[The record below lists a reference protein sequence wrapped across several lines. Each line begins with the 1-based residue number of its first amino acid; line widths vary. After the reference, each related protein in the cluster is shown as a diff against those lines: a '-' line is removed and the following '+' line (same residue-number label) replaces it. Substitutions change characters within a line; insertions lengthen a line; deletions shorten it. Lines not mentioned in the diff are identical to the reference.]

1 MATRKWTRYSLPGAS
16 SFFNARPVSIAKD
29 TALVNAVVANYAEA
43 RRNSLCLP
51 FNTPYVQTVA
61 IDAQVGWQLLFRLPI
76 GDRILPGFWL
86 DNWMYCHVQT
96 AGETNQVF
104 LSYTIGD
111 STAYSTVDSN
121 SDSWIE
127 TRNEIY
133 PQTMGAKWLEVR
145 AKTFGA
151 NILYVKGISGYQ
163 DSETPATWTDLSG
176 AQCKVG
182 DDDFACDALQYKLLR
197 DNTDYVRKAK
207 LPRGQVYSHWFFL
220 WGTGSTS
227 FAEVGRYKVAKRRNT
242 ATVRIGV
249 LYQTAAAGA
258 CEIKTTLGGTA
269 QTTACAAAT
278 TAAWKWLTDYTYLGA
293 AILAESEAEL
303 LIEARDSSGAAVEVH
318 VIDVLV
324 TEDAIAVRIACT
336 VPDTVDT
343 LPRKVIKSSTADNM
357 RTTLHHLGS
366 SGGGAQQIMCADH
379 RWTEIVNGSGAM
391 NCTDT
396 AFDKADHAGG
406 SSVVA
411 KIPLYPSTGSVRL
424 MVRLGYQTSEG
435 MLYAKQIEFQV
446 TDDLATLG
454 TYDDIGPVKGSGPY
468 VFLNPVTDGN
478 DVGHPELGQL
488 AEVACEMDI
497 PAAHWDDDKAAPLWV
512 VVMAITGNAVEYVIP
527 RYLEVHEIALTEDE
541 FP

>member
-1 MATRKWTRYSLPGAS
+1 
-16 SFFNARPVSIAKD
+16 
-29 TALVNAVVANYAEA
+29 
-43 RRNSLCLP
+43 
-51 FNTPYVQTVA
+51 
-61 IDAQVGWQLLFRLPI
+61 
-76 GDRILPGFWL
+76 
-86 DNWMYCHVQT
+86 
-96 AGETNQVF
+96 
-104 LSYTIGD
+104 
-111 STAYSTVDSN
+111 
-121 SDSWIE
+121 
-127 TRNEIY
+127 
-133 PQTMGAKWLEVR
+133 
-145 AKTFGA
+145 
-151 NILYVKGISGYQ
+151 
-163 DSETPATWTDLSG
+163 
-176 AQCKVG
+176 
-182 DDDFACDALQYKLLR
+182 
-197 DNTDYVRKAK
+197 
-207 LPRGQVYSHWFFL
+207 L
-220 WGTGSTS
+220 WGTDSTS

-258 CEIKTTLGGTA
+258 CEIKTTLGGKA

-293 AILAESEAEL
+293 TVLAESEAEL

-324 TEDAIAVRIACT
+324 TENATAVACT

-446 TDDLATLG
+446 TDNLAVLG

-468 VFLNPVTDGN
+468 AFLNPVTDGN

-488 AEVACEMDI
+488 AEVACELDI
-497 PAAHWDDDKAAPLWV
+497 PSAHWDDDGAAPLWV
-512 VVMAITGNAVEYVIP
+512 VVMAITENAAEYVIP